1 MMRTDDNPKVTA
13 SASTPTAGT
22 PTVRERSL
30 IALGQLPPFSPILNR
45 LIASLANEDVSFAK
59 IADLI
64 EKDTVLAGNILK
76 LVNSALYGLA
86 GTVNSIRHAVSL
98 LGITKLRNA
107 ALSMSV
113 ARMWNQ
119 VKTPPGW
126 STANFNQHS
135 VGVGILADLLAQRLD
150 VEYAEG
156 AFAAGL
162 FHDLGLLLVA
172 IGMHDE
178 YKQLSLLCQ
187 QSQKWEPEY
196 EIQVLGMTHAELSAE
211 ALAQWN
217 LPEEIQTAVRYHG
230 SPELDPTPVEAGP
243 ALTLSRVLNAADRY
257 VKGTGVFVSLFESPS
272 EDHGEVHRL
281 ASSPACELGRT
292 ACRSIAGASSI
303 TSSTATQAVFL
314 RPLTRRFRTAT

>member
-1 MMRTDDNPKVTA
+1 
-13 SASTPTAGT
+13 
-22 PTVRERSL
+22 L
-30 IALGQLPPFSPILNR
+30 LALGQLPPFSPILNR
-45 LIASLANEDVSFAK
+45 LIASLASEDVSFAK

-126 STANFNQHS
+126 STPNFNQHS
-135 VGVGILADLLAQRLD
+135 VGVGILSDLLAQRLN
-150 VEYAEG
+150 VAYAEG

-162 FHDLGLLLVA
+162 FHDLGLLLIA
-172 IGMHDE
+172 IGLHDE
-178 YKQLSLLCQ
+178 YKQMALLCQ
-187 QSQKWEPEY
+187 EGKQWTQEY

-217 LPEEIQTAVRYHG
+217 LPGEIQTAVRFHG
-230 SPELDPTPVEAGP
+230 SPELDPTATASGQF
-243 ALTLSRVLNAADRY
+243 TLSHVLNAADRY
-257 VKGTGVFVSLFESPS
+257 VKGTGVFVSLFETPS
-272 EDHGEVHRL
+272 DDPQAALEQLGLGERL
-281 ASSPACELGRT
+281 PVILGEFDNEFT
-292 ACRSIAGASSI
+292 AIKAY
-303 TSSTATQAVFL
+303 F
-314 RPLTRRFRTAT
+314 

>member
-1 MMRTDDNPKVTA
+1 MTA
-13 SASTPTAGT
+13 SASTPTVSS
-22 PTVRERSL
+22 VRERSL
-30 IALGQLPPFSPILNR
+30 RALEQLPPFSPILNR

-76 LVNSALYGLA
+76 LVNSALYGLR

-98 LGITKLRNA
+98 LGINKLRNA

-113 ARMWNQ
+113 ARMWGQ

-135 VGVGILADLLAQRLD
+135 VGVAILADLLAQQWD
-150 VEYAEG
+150 VAYAEG

-172 IGMHDE
+172 IGLHDE
-178 YKQLSLLCQ
+178 YMQMSLLCQ
-187 QSQKWEPEY
+187 QNKQWTLEY

-230 SPELDPTPVEAGP
+230 NPESDPTPVEPGQV
-243 ALTLSRVLNAADRY
+243 TLSRVLNAADCY
-257 VKGTGVFVSLFESPS
+257 VKGLGVFVSLFENPS
-272 EDHGEVHRL
+272 ENGVAALEALGFGERL
-281 ASSPACELGRT
+281 PVILKDFDSEFT
-292 ACRSIAGASSI
+292 AIKSY
-303 TSSTATQAVFL
+303 F
-314 RPLTRRFRTAT
+314 

>member
-1 MMRTDDNPKVTA
+1 MP
-13 SASTPTAGT
+13 S
-22 PTVRERSL
+22 VRERSL

-45 LIASLANEDVSFAK
+45 LIASLASEEVSFAK

-98 LGITKLRNA
+98 LGISKLRNA

-113 ARMWNQ
+113 ARMWSH
-119 VKTPPGW
+119 VKTPTGW
-126 STANFNQHS
+126 STANFNHHS
-135 VGVGILADLLAQRLD
+135 VGVGILSDLLAQRLN
-150 VEYAEG
+150 VVYAEG

-162 FHDLGLLLVA
+162 FHDLGLLLIA
-172 IGMHDE
+172 IGMPDE
-178 YKQLSLLCQ
+178 YRQMSLLCQ
-187 QSQKWEPEY
+187 ESKKWTQEY

-217 LPEEIQTAVRYHG
+217 LPEQIQTAVRYHG
-230 SPELDPTPVEAGP
+230 SPELDPTPVEAGQI
-243 ALTLSRVLNAADRY
+243 TLSRVLNAADRY

-272 EDHGEVHRL
+272 DHPEAELEQLGLEERL
-281 ASSPACELGRT
+281 PVILGDFENEFT
-292 ACRSIAGASSI
+292 AIKAY
-303 TSSTATQAVFL
+303 F
-314 RPLTRRFRTAT
+314 

>member
-1 MMRTDDNPKVTA
+1 M
-13 SASTPTAGT
+13 
-22 PTVRERSL
+22 
-30 IALGQLPPFSPILNR
+30 GQLPPFSPILNR

-98 LGITKLRNA
+98 LGISKLRNA

-113 ARMWNQ
+113 ARMWSQ
-119 VKTPPGW
+119 VKTPAGW
-126 STANFNQHS
+126 STLNFNQHS
-135 VGVGILADLLAQRLD
+135 VGVGILSDLLAQRLN
-150 VEYAEG
+150 VVYAEG

-178 YKQLSLLCQ
+178 YKQLTLLSQ
-187 QSQKWEPEY
+187 QSHRWEPEY
-196 EIQVLGMTHAELSAE
+196 EMQVLGMTHAELSAE

-230 SPELDPTPVEAGP
+230 SPETDPTKVEAGQI
-243 ALTLSRVLNAADRY
+243 TLSRVLNAADRY
-257 VKGTGVFVSLFESPS
+257 VKATGVFVSLFESPS
-272 EDHGEVHRL
+272 EDPQAALEQLGLGERL
-281 ASSPACELGRT
+281 PVILGEFDAEFT
-292 ACRSIAGASSI
+292 AIKAY
-303 TSSTATQAVFL
+303 F
-314 RPLTRRFRTAT
+314 

>member
-1 MMRTDDNPKVTA
+1 M
-13 SASTPTAGT
+13 
-22 PTVRERSL
+22 

-45 LIASLANEDVSFAK
+45 LIASLASEDVSFAK

-126 STANFNQHS
+126 STPNFNQHS
-135 VGVGILADLLAQRLD
+135 VGVGILSDLLAQRLN
-150 VEYAEG
+150 VAYAEG

-162 FHDLGLLLVA
+162 FHDLGLLLIA
-172 IGMHDE
+172 IGLHDE
-178 YKQLSLLCQ
+178 YRQMTLLCQ
-187 QSQKWEPEY
+187 ENKQWTQDY

-217 LPEEIQTAVRYHG
+217 LPEEIQTAVRFHA
-230 SPELDPTPVEAGP
+230 SPELDPTQAGP
-243 ALTLSRVLNAADRY
+243 GQLTLSHVLSAADRY

-272 EDHGEVHRL
+272 EDPQAALEQLGLGERL
-281 ASSPACELGRT
+281 PAILGEFDNEFT
-292 ACRSIAGASSI
+292 AIKGY
-303 TSSTATQAVFL
+303 F
-314 RPLTRRFRTAT
+314 

>member
-1 MMRTDDNPKVTA
+1 VIAP
-13 SASTPTAGT
+13 ASTPTVAT
-22 PTVRERSL
+22 PTVRERAL
-30 IALGQLPPFSPILNR
+30 LALGQLPPFSPILNR
-45 LIASLANEDVSFAK
+45 LIASLASDDVSFSK

-113 ARMWNQ
+113 ARMWSQ

-126 STANFNQHS
+126 SALNFNQHS
-135 VGVGILADLLAQRLD
+135 VGVGILSDQLAQRLD
-150 VEYAEG
+150 VAYAEG

-172 IGMHDE
+172 IGLNDE
-178 YKQLSLLCQ
+178 YKQISLLCQ
-187 QSQKWEPEY
+187 QSNKWAPEY
-196 EIQVLGMTHAELSAE
+196 ETQVLGMSHGELSAD

-217 LPEEIQTAVRYHG
+217 LPEQIQTGVRYHHA
-230 SPELDPTPVEAGP
+230 PQLDPTPVEPGQ
-243 ALTLSRVLNAADRY
+243 LTLSRILNAADRY
-257 VKGTGVFVSLFESPS
+257 VKESGSCIPLFEGSH
-272 EDHGEVHRL
+272 EDGQL
-281 ASSPACELGRT
+281 AMDELGLGERLPIVLNDFENEFT
-292 ACRSIAGASSI
+292 AIKAY
-303 TSSTATQAVFL
+303 F
-314 RPLTRRFRTAT
+314 

>member
-1 MMRTDDNPKVTA
+1 VTA
-13 SASTPTAGT
+13 SAGTPTAGT

-76 LVNSALYGLA
+76 LVNSALYGLS

-98 LGITKLRNA
+98 LGISKLRSA

-113 ARMWNQ
+113 ARMWSQ
-119 VKTPPGW
+119 VKTPAGW
-126 STANFNQHS
+126 STPNFNQHS
-135 VGVGILADLLAQRLD
+135 VGVGILSDLLAQRLN

-178 YKQLSLLCQ
+178 YRQLTLLTQ
-187 QSQKWEPEY
+187 RSNRWEPEY

-211 ALAQWN
+211 ALAQWK

-230 SPELDPTPVEAGP
+230 SPELDTTTVKPGQ
-243 ALTLSRVLNAADRY
+243 LTLSRVLNAADRY

-272 EDHGEVHRL
+272 EDPQAALDQLGIGERL
-281 ASSPACELGRT
+281 AAILNEFDNEFT
-292 ACRSIAGASSI
+292 AIKSY
-303 TSSTATQAVFL
+303 F
-314 RPLTRRFRTAT
+314 

>member
-1 MMRTDDNPKVTA
+1 VTA
-13 SASTPTAGT
+13 SAGTPTAGT

-76 LVNSALYGLA
+76 LVNSALYGLS

-98 LGITKLRNA
+98 LGISKLRNA

-113 ARMWNQ
+113 ARMWSQ
-119 VKTPPGW
+119 VKTPAGW
-126 STANFNQHS
+126 STPNFNQHS
-135 VGVGILADLLAQRLD
+135 VGVGILSDLLAQRLD

-178 YKQLSLLCQ
+178 YRQLTLLTQ
-187 QSQKWEPEY
+187 RSNRWEPEY

-211 ALAQWN
+211 ALAQWK

-230 SPELDPTPVEAGP
+230 SPELDPTSVKAGQ
-243 ALTLSRVLNAADRY
+243 LTLSRVLSAADRY

-272 EDHGEVHRL
+272 EDPQAALDQLGIGERL
-281 ASSPACELGRT
+281 PAILNEFDSEFT
-292 ACRSIAGASSI
+292 AIKAY
-303 TSSTATQAVFL
+303 F
-314 RPLTRRFRTAT
+314 

>member
-1 MMRTDDNPKVTA
+1 MTA
-13 SASTPTAGT
+13 SATTSTAGT

-30 IALGQLPPFSPILNR
+30 LALGQLPPFSPILNR
-45 LIASLANEDVSFAK
+45 LIASLASEDVSFAK

-126 STANFNQHS
+126 STPNFNQHS
-135 VGVGILADLLAQRLD
+135 VGVGILSDLLAQRLN
-150 VEYAEG
+150 VAYAEG

-162 FHDLGLLLVA
+162 FHDLGLLLIA
-172 IGMHDE
+172 IGLHDE
-178 YKQLSLLCQ
+178 YKQMALLCQ
-187 QSQKWEPEY
+187 ENKQWNQDY
-196 EIQVLGMTHAELSAE
+196 EVQVLGMTHAELSAD

-217 LPEEIQTAVRYHG
+217 LPEEIQMAVRFHG
-230 SPELDPTPVEAGP
+230 SPELDPTAGV
-243 ALTLSRVLNAADRY
+243 AGQFTLSHVLNAADRY
-257 VKGTGVFVSLFESPS
+257 VKGTGVFVSLFETPS
-272 EDHGEVHRL
+272 DDPQAALEQLGLGDRLPVILGEFDN
-281 ASSPACELGRT
+281 EFT
-292 ACRSIAGASSI
+292 AIKAY
-303 TSSTATQAVFL
+303 F
-314 RPLTRRFRTAT
+314 

>member
-1 MMRTDDNPKVTA
+1 MTA
-13 SASTPTAGT
+13 STAGT
-22 PTVRERSL
+22 ATVRERSL

-76 LVNSALYGLA
+76 LVNSALYGLS

-113 ARMWNQ
+113 ARMWSQ
-119 VKTPPGW
+119 VKTPAGW
-126 STANFNQHS
+126 STPNFNQHS
-135 VGVGILADLLAQRLD
+135 VGVGILSDLLAQRLN
-150 VEYAEG
+150 VAYAEG

-178 YKQLSLLCQ
+178 YKQLSLLVQ
-187 QSQKWEPEY
+187 QSRKWDPEY

-211 ALAQWN
+211 ALAQWK

-230 SPELDPTPVEAGP
+230 SPELDPTKLEAGQI
-243 ALTLSRVLNAADRY
+243 TLSHVLNAADRY

-272 EDHGEVHRL
+272 EDPQAALDQLGIGERL
-281 ASSPACELGRT
+281 QGILSEFDSEFT
-292 ACRSIAGASSI
+292 AIKAY
-303 TSSTATQAVFL
+303 F
-314 RPLTRRFRTAT
+314 

>member
-1 MMRTDDNPKVTA
+1 VTA
-13 SASTPTAGT
+13 SASTPPVT
-22 PTVRERSL
+22 PTVRERAL

-45 LIASLANEDVSFAK
+45 LIASLASEDVSFAK

-98 LGITKLRNA
+98 LGINKLRNA

-113 ARMWNQ
+113 ARMWSQ
-119 VKTPPGW
+119 VKTPAGW

-135 VGVGILADLLAQRLD
+135 VGVGILSDLLAQRLN

-187 QSQKWEPEY
+187 QSHKWDPEF
-196 EIQVLGMTHAELSAE
+196 EIQVLGLTHAELSAE
-211 ALAQWN
+211 ALKQWN
-217 LPEEIQTAVRYHG
+217 LPDEIQTAVRYHG
-230 SPELDPTPVEAGP
+230 SPELDSTPVKAGQI
-243 ALTLSRVLNAADRY
+243 TLSRVLNAADRY

-272 EDHGEVHRL
+272 ED
-281 ASSPACELGRT
+281 P
-292 ACRSIAGASSI
+292 
-303 TSSTATQAVFL
+303 QAVLDQLGLDERLPVILSEFDNE
-314 RPLTRRFRTAT
+314 FTAIKSYF